1 MTMKLL
7 IADDSELVQ
16 ASLLE
21 LFEGI
26 LGIEAIHTAR
36 TLGET
41 LLAVSQKLPT
51 FAILD
56 FHLPDGHANQI
67 IPAMKLIA
75 PGLQITVLTN
85 DASAFNRGKCRQA
98 GADWFFDKSLEL
110 EDMLEVVRKQAAL
123 N

>member
-1 MTMKLL
+1 MKLL

-26 LGIEAIHTAR
+26 LGLETIHTAR
-36 TLGET
+36 TLRET

-51 FAILD
+51 FVILD

-75 PGLQITVLTN
+75 PGLQIAMFTN
-85 DASAFNRGKCRQA
+85 DASGFSRSKCLQA
-98 GADWFFDKSLEL
+98 GADWFFDKSFEL
-110 EDMLEVVRKQAAL
+110 ESMLEVVRKQAAL